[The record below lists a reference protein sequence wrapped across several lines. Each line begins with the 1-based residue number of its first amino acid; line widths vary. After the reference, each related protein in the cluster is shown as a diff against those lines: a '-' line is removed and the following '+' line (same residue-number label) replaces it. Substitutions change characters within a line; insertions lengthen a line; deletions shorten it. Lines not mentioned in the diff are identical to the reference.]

1 MIQQNIQALT
11 IAGHDSDGSAGMPA
25 DLHAFFVDGVYGH
38 GILTAAVDGNSYD
51 ITAQQ
56 VMPKEFIAEQFH
68 QLARDFTI
76 SAAKTGMLANDDVV
90 NVVAD
95 HYDPKM
101 FGPLVVDPVII
112 TKHGAMLLAQSAYEL
127 FRERII
133 PLATVITPNF
143 YEAQKLAEMKITSRQ
158 DQLTAA
164 QRLHEMG
171 AKNVVVKGAHSDD
184 AQDTV
189 DDLVLLE
196 DGHHFW
202 MSKPFI
208 QTSRLN
214 GTGDAFSAIIAAELA
229 KGQDVTAAVRRAKD
243 AVYAAIANP
252 LTVGHKFGPINHWA
266 AQAELGKKEENQ
278 NA

>member
-1 MIQQNIQALT
+1 MTRQDIQALT

-25 DLHAFFVDGVYGH
+25 DLHAFFADGVYGH
-38 GILTAAVDGNSYD
+38 GILTAAVAGNSYD

-56 VMPKEFIAEQFH
+56 VMPKEFIEEQFH
-68 QLARDFTI
+68 QLAKDFTI
-76 SAAKTGMLANDDVV
+76 GAAKTGMLANDDVI

-95 HYDPKM
+95 NYRPEA

-143 YEAQKLAEMKITSRQ
+143 YEAQKLTETTIQNRQ
-158 DQLTAA
+158 DQLRAA
-164 QRLHEMG
+164 QQLQELG
-171 AKNVVVKGAHSDD
+171 AKNVVIKGSHGDTV
-184 AQDTV
+184 QDSV
-189 DDLVLLE
+189 DDLALLE
-196 DGHHFW
+196 NGHHFW

-208 QTSRLN
+208 KTSRLN
-214 GTGDAFSAIIAAELA
+214 GTGDTFSAIIAAELA
-229 KGQDVTAAVRRAKD
+229 KGQDVATAVQRAKD

-252 LTVGHKFGPINHWA
+252 LLVGHKFGPINHWA
-266 AQAELGKKEENQ
+266 AQAKLGKEAGK